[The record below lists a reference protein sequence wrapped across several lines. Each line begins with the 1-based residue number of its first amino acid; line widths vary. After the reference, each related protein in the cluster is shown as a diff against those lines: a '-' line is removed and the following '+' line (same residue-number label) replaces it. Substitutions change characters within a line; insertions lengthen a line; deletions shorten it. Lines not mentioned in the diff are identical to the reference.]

1 MTKQNAIAWMGIV
14 EKTVKRV
21 SKNDAFNVTSGN
33 VTSGNV
39 TSGNVTSGMSQGEAT
54 SSVDPIIHN
63 KDFLKW
69 KVEK

>member
-33 VTSGNV
+33 VTSG
-39 TSGNVTSGMSQGEAT
+39 MSQGEAT
-54 SSVDPIIHN
+54 SLVDPIIHN

-69 KVEK
+69 KVET